1 MNKANYI
8 KQLIDKQQLE
18 EAEAALRDAA
28 PEELT
33 SGDRY
38 YVEGLLA
45 AKRGDWKTAKK
56 LLSRSTEGRSRQPR
70 RRNARHDH
78 GHIRLLLQR
87 QFKSLKTQRY
97 GENQRRRCH

>member
-45 AKRGDWKTAKK
+45 AKRGDWKTAKNCFSK
-56 LLSRSTEGRSRQPR
+56 HRRSIPTAR